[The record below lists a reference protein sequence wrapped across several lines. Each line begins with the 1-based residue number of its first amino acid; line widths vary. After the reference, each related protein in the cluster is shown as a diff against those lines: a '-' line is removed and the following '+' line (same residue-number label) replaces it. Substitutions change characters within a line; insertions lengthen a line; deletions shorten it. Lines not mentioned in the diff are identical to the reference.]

1 VSTHGQAAGHFNEQH
16 TEIAIVTRGRIEDRA
31 GHDIVAARFEHQR
44 LTHPVVIT
52 QEKLAFFSHADIGQD
67 RRTARDDTDRVAA
80 CMGIDTNEGVG
91 IHVRLQVRKN
101 G

>member
-1 VSTHGQAAGHFNEQH
+1 
-16 TEIAIVTRGRIEDRA
+16 
-31 GHDIVAARFEHQR
+31 
-44 LTHPVVIT
+44 VIT